1 MVSFV
6 VVEPKAYA
14 KQGLC
19 QSQPQSLHLGFSF
32 LSVNGILS
40 MVRRSTRDEQPTRG
54 ILCCGSLTLLGRDAL
69 SDHLG

>member
-14 KQGLC
+14 EQGLH
-19 QSQPQSLHLGFSF
+19 QSQPQSLNLGFSF

-40 MVRRSTRDEQPTRG
+40 MVHRSTRDEQPTRG
-54 ILCCGSLTLLGRDAL
+54 ILCCGSLASLGRGAL